1 VPIPV
6 LACCLRLYW
15 WVRRSSVL
23 SDDAAEDLCSPQRGV
38 ERNHVRV
45 VVERVRSLEATGRAL
60 ALGTRPGANAD
71 LADLGLLD
79 SDTASRALAL
89 STVRHGIVLWRCA
102 LGRALHHTDEAHV
115 AGVSRQGC
123 APRHIR
129 GKRWRSRGHVLDERL
144 DLRQRQLPGPFDR
157 LASWST

>member
-1 VPIPV
+1 MSPSGR
-6 LACCLRLYW
+6 LRHRQLVTNLPTSCQYAPTDGKHQPPPNKAG
-15 WVRRSSVL
+15 V
-23 SDDAAEDLCSPQRGV
+23 AAA
-38 ERNHVRV
+38 
-45 VVERVRSLEATGRAL
+45 LEATGRAL
-60 ALGTRPGANAD
+60 ALGKRPGANAD

-89 STVRHGIVLWRCA
+89 STVRHGILLWQCA

-129 GKRWRSRGHVLDERL
+129 ASGGALGVTFSTNGSISGSGSCRDRSTG
-144 DLRQRQLPGPFDR
+144 
-157 LASWST
+157 